1 MPAELKRMSDLLKS
15 GATMMSEACPECG
28 SPLFKVGSDII
39 CAKCNKPV
47 VILRAAEEES
57 KIIGSRILDDL
68 EQTVLSKIREM
79 NSIISS
85 EGDVE
90 RLTQYGRALSTWLE
104 TLEKVKRL
112 RSG

>member
-1 MPAELKRMSDLLKS
+1 MSAELKRMSDLLKS

-79 NSIISS
+79 NSVISS

-104 TLEKVKRL
+104 TLEKVRRL

>member
-1 MPAELKRMSDLLKS
+1 
-15 GATMMSEACPECG
+15 
-28 SPLFKVGSDII
+28 
-39 CAKCNKPV
+39 V

-79 NSIISS
+79 NSLIGS

-90 RLTQYGRALSTWLE
+90 RLTQYGRALSTWLD
-104 TLEKVKRL
+104 TLEKVRRL

>member
-1 MPAELKRMSDLLKS
+1 MSAELRRMSELLKS

-28 SPLFKVGSDII
+28 SPLFKVGGDII

-47 VILRAAEEES
+47 VILKATEEES

-79 NSIISS
+79 NSIIGS
-85 EGDVE
+85 EEDVE
-90 RLTQYGRALSTWLE
+90 RLTQYGRALSTWLD
-104 TLEKVKRL
+104 TLDKVRRL
-112 RSG
+112 KAV

>member
-1 MPAELKRMSDLLKS
+1 MSAELKRMSELLKS

-79 NSIISS
+79 NSLIGS

-90 RLTQYGRALSTWLE
+90 RLTQYGRALSTWLD
-104 TLEKVKRL
+104 TLEKVRRL

>member
-1 MPAELKRMSDLLKS
+1 MSAELKRMSDLLKS